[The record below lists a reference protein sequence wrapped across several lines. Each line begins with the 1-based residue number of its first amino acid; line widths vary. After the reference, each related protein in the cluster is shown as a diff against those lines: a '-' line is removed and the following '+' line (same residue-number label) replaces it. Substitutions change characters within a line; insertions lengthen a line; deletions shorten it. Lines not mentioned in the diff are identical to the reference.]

1 MTPSILTKLNWGAR
15 FLKFP
20 EDQMRAIICDDVRV
34 LEMPRP
40 EVGPDQLLVRARA
53 ASLDGW
59 EYQIAGE
66 VEAWG
71 EAVEGFER
79 GDPVFGLA
87 EGGGCAEFC
96 LLDARRVVRV
106 PDGWSFVEAVA
117 VPEDVFWPVVDSVFP
132 LERAAEA
139 RERVE
144 AGLNHGKVVLTLAGG
159 ASFWGDRPGP
169 VLAKL
174 PVL

>member
-1 MTPSILTKLNWGAR
+1 MAGLRITEVPC
-15 FLKFP
+15 P
-20 EDQMRAIICDDVRV
+20 EA
-34 LEMPRP
+34 
-40 EVGPDQLLVRARA
+40 GPDQLLVRARA
-53 ASLDGW
+53 ASLDGR

-79 GDPVFGLA
+79 GDPVFGWV
-87 EGGGCAEFC
+87 EGGGCAELC
-96 LLDARRVVRV
+96 LLEARRAVRV

-117 VPEDVFWPVVDSVFP
+117 VPEDLFWPMVDSVFP
-132 LERAAEA
+132 FERLAEA

-144 AGLNHGKVVLTLAGG
+144 AGLNRGKVVLTMDGG
-159 ASFWGDRPGP
+159 ASFWGDHPGP

>member
-1 MTPSILTKLNWGAR
+1 
-15 FLKFP
+15 
-20 EDQMRAIICDDVRV
+20 MRAVIGGLRITEV
-34 LEMPRP
+34 PRP
-40 EVGPDQLLVRARA
+40 EAGPEQLLVRARA
-53 ASLDGW
+53 ASLDGR

-71 EAVEGFER
+71 EAVEGFEQ
-79 GDPVFGLA
+79 GDPVFGIV
-87 EGGGCAEFC
+87 EGGCAEFC

-117 VPEDVFWPVVDSVFP
+117 VPEDLFWPVVDSVFP
-132 LERAAEA
+132 LERVAEA

-144 AGLNHGKVVLTLAGG
+144 AGLNRGKVVLTLDGG
-159 ASFWGDRPGP
+159 ASFWGARPGP
-169 VLAKL
+169 VFAKL